1 MFSIAT
7 ETTALATG
15 RSNFVP
21 NYPCQEGQK
30 KCLAS
35 GVRVID
41 GFQVHRD
48 CWEWGYN
55 KICNYPS
62 KNNCDQY
69 AHCYFVAL
77 LECLL
82 TDSLGNCVNRKEEYS
97 CKRWIPSPI
106 ESQKVRVGFKEKE
119 GPEGLVCKGIPCIDG
134 NCVDKSYMTNG
145 EMMDSISKLYAVSQ
159 LKSGN
164 GMNVK
169 LFEGLSMHC
178 SKKAIGYSNCCS
190 VDQKGW
196 GKNFGAGCSKDEQ
209 LLIDKRKK
217 NLCVY
222 VGKEGKQN
230 LGVTKIVKHYYCC
243 FGQMLDKVIQVEGRK
258 QLGMSFGSGGN
269 PNCRGLTLDE
279 ILRIDFNRVDFTEF
293 IEEFKVKFF
302 GKYKAPNNGD
312 MSMRVKGSLQN
323 IRQYDD
329 NPNNQANNQAGWNIG
344 AEEERKGEAIRQTQQ
359 AE

>member
-119 GPEGLVCKGIPCIDG
+119 GPEGLVCKGIPC
-134 NCVDKSYMTNG
+134 
-145 EMMDSISKLYAVSQ
+145 
-159 LKSGN
+159 
-164 GMNVK
+164 
-169 LFEGLSMHC
+169 
-178 SKKAIGYSNCCS
+178 
-190 VDQKGW
+190 
-196 GKNFGAGCSKDEQ
+196 
-209 LLIDKRKK
+209 
-217 NLCVY
+217 
-222 VGKEGKQN
+222 
-230 LGVTKIVKHYYCC
+230 
-243 FGQMLDKVIQVEGRK
+243 
-258 QLGMSFGSGGN
+258 
-269 PNCRGLTLDE
+269 
-279 ILRIDFNRVDFTEF
+279 
-293 IEEFKVKFF
+293 
-302 GKYKAPNNGD
+302 
-312 MSMRVKGSLQN
+312 
-323 IRQYDD
+323 
-329 NPNNQANNQAGWNIG
+329 
-344 AEEERKGEAIRQTQQ
+344 
-359 AE
+359 